1 MAQFSIPAAEPK
13 YSATIE
19 YFRGIDLLN
28 SPSNVDESRSPAAPN
43 MIRDQV
49 GKVRKRMGYT
59 TRATAPN
66 GGRINGVHFL
76 NGERL
81 IHPGTKLYKLAGT
94 EWTELADAPR
104 AFPSTENSIFW
115 TEIPTGCT
123 TAQRSRR

>member
-81 IHPGTKLYKLAGT
+81 IHAGTKLYKLAGA
-94 EWTELADAPR
+94 EWTELADGMAD
-104 AFPSTENSIFW
+104 A
-115 TEIPTGCT
+115 
-123 TAQRSRR
+123 RSNYKR